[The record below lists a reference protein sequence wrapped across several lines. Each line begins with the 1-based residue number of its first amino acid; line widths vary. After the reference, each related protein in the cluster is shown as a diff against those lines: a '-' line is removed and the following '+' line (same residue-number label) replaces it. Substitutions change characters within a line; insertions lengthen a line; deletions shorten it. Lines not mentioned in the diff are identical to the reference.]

1 METEKCRT
9 LLRAVER
16 GSITPAAE
24 RFFGYLPVRKDDKIF
39 SVLQKNF

>member
-9 LLRAVER
+9 LLRTVER

-24 RFFGYLPVRKDDKIF
+24 RFFGYLPGAKR
-39 SVLQKNF
+39 